1 MILDRSDYTHK
12 MMKIL
17 KDDKYT
23 VKKRDPT
30 VKKEK
35 EIANALKRL
44 CNEGHLDVR
53 LCDLLTPRYSSAPQ
67 MYGLP
72 KVHKEDIP
80 MRPIVSAI
88 GSPSYSLA
96 KELARILTPMAGNT
110 PHTVKNSSTFVDIIR
125 DLELEPEDRL
135 VSFDVTNLFP
145 QVPIDEA
152 LRVIEERLKADSS
165 LSERT
170 TIPIPQLMEL
180 TELCLRTTYFQFQDT
195 FFEQSDG
202 AAMGSPLSPIVANLY
217 MEHLEE
223 IALQTAP
230 SPPRLWLRYV
240 DDTFV
245 IWTHG
250 QNELER
256 FHEHLNSQ
264 HPNIQFTVELEE
276 EGRLAFLDVQVS
288 RHDTRLST
296 AVYRKPTHTDRYIP
310 FHSHHHP
317 RTVTGVLRGMRDRAH
332 RICDSTSKQQEL
344 QHLQDVFQANGFPKS
359 LVKKTLS
366 QHGPPPTTE
375 VTNDDSPPN
384 DDAEKLSTATHN
396 GTLPTDS
403 HTQEASSTDTD
414 NVDPPEDDA
423 PKSPSTNPSDED
435 PPPMEDDA
443 PKIICL
449 PYVKGI
455 SEKIERICT
464 PLGVKA
470 AFRPVRTIRKTLMKV
485 KTPIPEAKKKSVV
498 YEVPCKECD
507 GVYIGE
513 TKRTLKIRL
522 GEHKSAVKRGDPKNG
537 IAVHAHETKHAIN
550 WDEAKVRRC
559 VNGFWQRKTT
569 EAIHIQRNKKTMNLD
584 RGLCLPS
591 MWNPILNPQ

>member
-1 MILDRSDYTHK
+1 
-12 MMKIL
+12 
-17 KDDKYT
+17 
-23 VKKRDPT
+23 
-30 VKKEK
+30 
-35 EIANALKRL
+35 
-44 CNEGHLDVR
+44 
-53 LCDLLTPRYSSAPQ
+53 

-276 EGRLAFLDVQVS
+276 EGRLAFLDVQVP

-296 AVYRKPTHTDRYIP
+296 AVYRKPTHTNRYIP

-375 VTNDDSPPN
+375 VTNDDSPSN

-435 PPPMEDDA
+435 PPLWKTMHRRS
-443 PKIICL
+443 
-449 PYVKGI
+449 YVYHMLRA
-455 SEKIERICT
+455 S
-464 PLGVKA
+464 
-470 AFRPVRTIRKTLMKV
+470 
-485 KTPIPEAKKKSVV
+485 
-498 YEVPCKECD
+498 
-507 GVYIGE
+507 
-513 TKRTLKIRL
+513 
-522 GEHKSAVKRGDPKNG
+522 VKR
-537 IAVHAHETKHAIN
+537 
-550 WDEAKVRRC
+550 
-559 VNGFWQRKTT
+559 
-569 EAIHIQRNKKTMNLD
+569 
-584 RGLCLPS
+584 
-591 MWNPILNPQ
+591 